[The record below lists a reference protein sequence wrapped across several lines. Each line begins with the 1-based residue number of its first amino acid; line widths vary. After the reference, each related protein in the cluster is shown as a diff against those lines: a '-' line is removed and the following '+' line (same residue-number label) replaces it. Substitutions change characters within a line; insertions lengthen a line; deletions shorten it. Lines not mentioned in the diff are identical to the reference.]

1 MNYGTYKL
9 KQYIQIK
16 EDDPEEI
23 PDAHKSF
30 SYYKMFLASFFS
42 AGVFTLIYLTVI
54 NNTYTTSTQST
65 DLYSNSNV
73 QNIIP
78 KTFSPEETTIPSYI
92 STQSPTP
99 NPTGKG
105 FTTSIHF
112 TTNRDGYSTL
122 SYFDKNPSE
131 IYKYK
136 FLENYKGI
144 VEPHAT
150 MWLNVSD
157 TTNSGDYYYKYTIC
171 DTVTNE
177 CISGK
182 NTEDS
187 FSFGCKPLTSTYKV
201 QVYQY
206 HSRSNL
212 YSSYYNDGYFM
223 CMYVRREIRA
233 LTDEDLDKT
242 MEAMWGL
249 WKYDEDEGQELYG
262 SGFHSYKYLL
272 NFHYFNA
279 AWIHSDHIHE
289 GNGFAAQH
297 IKMTNIF
304 EVSMQ
309 AVDPSVSLPYW
320 DFTIETASNIAVWDS
335 PIFTKDTFGSLPL
348 PNNYTWGWLYSQ
360 NSVDDG
366 RIPDGRWE
374 NLEVDMNTDFDDLY
388 YAYGYMRSPWNVN
401 PSKYIS
407 RYTSI
412 DKTLPTCNSHY
423 TLLEYDQITDFLH
436 EIPYAAHAAAH
447 GVIGGVFGCDAM
459 DYLREA
465 GYINDVEGQLDLCK
479 NWIFYLKEFYRS
491 SILLPS
497 DECTSVDEDG
507 NYSVDFE
514 DTKCTYV
521 CNSDYDNVL
530 LMMLQ
535 HSILNSDYESVPEY
549 GVMPDEGWDA
559 WKDFICGGDGS
570 KVFGGDH
577 LESASPADPSFW
589 PIHPTLERILQ
600 VKYMSGGF
608 MSDDWPIDP
617 DNEYVCNKVTCYD
630 EDTGEFGHWD
640 MCCYGHYQDDK
651 LLDATNNDKYSY
663 VGPTNR
669 EIFDGTNPLSED
681 YNMIY
686 IYDSFTWEHCLI
698 EDYDFNELITNLYN
712 NYVYNT
718 STPDSEK
725 GW

>member
-9 KQYIQIK
+9 KQYIKIK

-54 NNTYTTSTQST
+54 NNTYTTSSQST
-65 DLYSNSNV
+65 DLYSNSNLP
-73 QNIIP
+73 NIP
-78 KTFSPEETTIPSYI
+78 KTFVQEDTMIPTYA
-92 STQSPTP
+92 STQYPTP
-99 NPTGKG
+99 NPTSKG

-112 TTNRDGYSTL
+112 TTNRDGYSRL

-249 WKYDEDEGQELYG
+249 WKYDENEGQELYG

-401 PSKYIS
+401 PSKYIA

-497 DECTSVDEDG
+497 DDCTSVDEDG